1 MSTPPVNMQR
11 AGDIAGM
18 THSSGG
24 RPALFIDCS
33 ISAVGDNVSGIPRVV
48 RQLVTH
54 LRVMPADGVFSTC
67 QPVAVG
73 AGAYRVHELRQP
85 VQLPS
90 PLARGLR
97 TAARRCDEWLREW
110 APGLERAIVQA
121 VMAAGGIP
129 SLGLAQAGP
138 AAGTPEADMRP
149 GDVLL
154 LADAMWIVPKWK
166 DGVMRAKRR
175 GVKVVVLI
183 YDLIPIT
190 HPGFFAPMFCE
201 QFEAWLRDMIPLA
214 DAFVCISHATAVD
227 LKRFAEHCRPE
238 SPGPVGVFPLGTRF
252 SLDGPNRSDRMADIL
267 ARMPR
272 PILMVGTIEPRKNHS
287 LVLDAFERLWMEGS
301 ALPLVVIGRR
311 GWLCEQTLKRFA
323 RLQRQGRPVLHV
335 ADASD
340 DDLKHAYRHARCLI
354 FPSVAEGFGLPIVEA
369 LAQGLPTIASDIP
382 VHREVGGDLATYVPL
397 GDPDHLAGLLRSI
410 EDGSTVLTAPA
421 PGSVHLPTWG
431 ESAAALRTEIGRLL
445 AIA

>member
-1 MSTPPVNMQR
+1 MSTPPQNIQPSR
-11 AGDIAGM
+11 DI
-18 THSSGG
+18 GG
-24 RPALFIDCS
+24 RRGSPSNRPALFIDCS

-54 LRVMPADGVFSTC
+54 LREMPAYGVFSSC

-73 AGAYRVHELRQP
+73 AGKYRVHELRQP

-90 PLARGLR
+90 RFARGLR

-110 APGLERAIVQA
+110 APGLERAIVQS

-138 AAGTPEADMRP
+138 SAGTPEADMHP

-166 DGVMRAKRR
+166 DGVMYAKSR
-175 GVKVVVLI
+175 GAKIVALI

-190 HPGFFAPMFCE
+190 NPSFFAPMFCA
-201 QFEAWLRDMIPLA
+201 QFETWLREMLPLA
-214 DAFVCISHATAVD
+214 DAFVCISHATAAD
-227 LKRFAEHCRPE
+227 LRRFAEHRRAE
-238 SPGPVGVFPLGTRF
+238 SLGPVGVFPLGTRF
-252 SLDGPNRSDRMADIL
+252 SLNGPMQTSRMTQVLERS
-267 ARMPR
+267 PK
-272 PILMVGTIEPRKNHS
+272 PVLMVGTIEPRKNHA
-287 LVLDAFERLWMEGS
+287 LVLDAFERLWQEGS
-301 ALPLVVIGRR
+301 SLPLVVIGRR
-311 GWLCEQTLKRFA
+311 GWLCEQTLKRFG
-323 RLQRQGRPVLHV
+323 RLHKQGRPVVHV
-335 ADASD
+335 ADATD

-369 LAQGLPTIASDIP
+369 LAQGLPAIASDIP
-382 VHREVGGDLATYVPL
+382 VHREVGGNLATYIPL
-397 GDPDHLAGLLRSI
+397 GDPDHLASLLRSI

-421 PGSVHLPTWG
+421 PGSVHLPTWAD
-431 ESAAALRTEIGRLL
+431 SAAALQAEIERLL
-445 AIA
+445 AAG